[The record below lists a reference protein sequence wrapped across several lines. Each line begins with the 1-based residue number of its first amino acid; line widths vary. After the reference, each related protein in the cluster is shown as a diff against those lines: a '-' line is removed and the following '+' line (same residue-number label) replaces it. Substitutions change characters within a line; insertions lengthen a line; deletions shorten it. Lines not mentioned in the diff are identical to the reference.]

1 MITSSGVICD
11 VCGEYVLLDAVQMF
25 SVTGMDR
32 MAHCHAT
39 GCKQALVAAS
49 DDWQLLPAG
58 PLRTA
63 FEEAT
68 E

>member
-1 MITSSGVICD
+1 MITSGGVICD
-11 VCGEYVLLDAVQMF
+11 VCGKYILLDGVEMF
-25 SVTGMDR
+25 SLTGMDR
-32 MAHCHAT
+32 PGHCHAT
-39 GCKQALVAAS
+39 GCKQALVDAS

-58 PLRTA
+58 PRRTA

>member
-11 VCGEYVLLDAVQMF
+11 VCGRYILLDDVQPF
-25 SVTGMDR
+25 NVTGIDR
-32 MAHCHAT
+32 LAHCHAT

-49 DDWQLLPAG
+49 DDWELLPPG

-68 E
+68 Q